1 MDDEMREHQE
11 KEEPGDSRSLV
22 LSGTS
27 PIQVKFIGWLVV
39 VCAGGFGG
47 WIWWAATMSSK
58 LDTVISNQAAASA
71 ATRAVEGDVARL
83 KEWRV
88 QVDTVGSPQMV
99 KRVDQLSQEMEAIR
113 REFDMHKATTM
124 KP

>member
-1 MDDEMREHQE
+1 MNTKPEDSPKEPVEHAI
-11 KEEPGDSRSLV
+11 

-47 WIWWAATMSSK
+47 WIWWAASMSTK
-58 LDTVISNQAAASA
+58 LDVVIMNQATQLAAVKA
-71 ATRAVEGDVARL
+71 LTEDVSRL
-83 KEWRV
+83 KEWRI
-88 QVDTVGSPQMV
+88 QIDTVGSPMLV
-99 KRVDQLSQEMEAIR
+99 KRVDDIKAEVETLSRSYEL
-113 REFDMHKATTM
+113 HKATA

>member
-1 MDDEMREHQE
+1 MTPFKSHDV
-11 KEEPGDSRSLV
+11 EETRV

-47 WIWWAATMSSK
+47 WIWWAASMSTK
-58 LDTVISNQAAASA
+58 LDVVITNQSTQMA
-71 ATRAVEGDVARL
+71 ATKSVTEDVSRL

-88 QVDTVGSPQMV
+88 QIDTIGSPQMV
-99 KRVDQLSQEMEAIR
+99 RRVDIIR
-113 REFDMHKATTM
+113 SDLDSLTSELKLHLATTTN
-124 KP
+124 KQP